1 MGHARI
7 KPKHAVTR
15 QHHWYSHWPLW
26 VLFGVFAALISISF
40 IQMYRSE
47 GPQKSDIQA
56 VVLAAGQDLHIDP
69 AELKPTELHLFEGS
83 ASGQKVKFIVR
94 RTQDNVVHVSLA
106 TCRACYR
113 SKNPHYVQKNEMMC
127 GECNMPMRSESEKG
141 APGDTRCT
149 LPEIPH
155 TETAHDITVLI
166 RDVLAQTAKVSRK
179 G

>member
-1 MGHARI
+1 MGHHRI
-7 KPKHAVTR
+7 KPKHAAIR

-26 VLFGVFAALISISF
+26 ALFGVFAVLIGISF

-47 GPQKSDIQA
+47 GPQKSDTPP
-56 VVLAAGQDLHIDP
+56 VVLAAGQDLHSDP
-69 AELKPTELHLFEGS
+69 AKLKPGELHLFEGS
-83 ASGQKVKFIVR
+83 VSGQKMRFILR

-106 TCRACYR
+106 TCRVCYR

-127 GECNMPMRSESEKG
+127 GECNMPMQSESEKG
-141 APGDTRCT
+141 ASGDTRCT

-155 TETAHDITVLI
+155 METAHDITVLI
-166 RDVLAQTAKVSRK
+166 RDVLAQAAKVSGK